1 MKNSMRQLSVALASA
16 TAKRAGSVVM
26 IWIDRYGN
34 PAANCTP
41 AVVGSD
47 YIATVTGLSSGVYQ
61 VQVVDQLG
69 DGPGR
74 QVGRATLAVAPA
86 P

>member
-1 MKNSMRQLSVALASA
+1 MAAPLASA
-16 TAKRAGSVVM
+16 TAERAGSVVM
-26 IWIDRYGN
+26 IWINRYGN

-41 AVVGSD
+41 ALMGYD
-47 YIATVTGLSSGVYQ
+47 YVATVTGLSSGVYE

-74 QVGRATLAVAPA
+74 QVGRATLAVSPA